1 MKTVTL
7 TALVYLRKH
16 EWTTGNGQCEECA
29 GCAPRKGWWTETVGH
44 KKNCQLGKAI
54 ESLGGKVEWERP
66 NHSKAHREFVKL
78 TKRMAE
84 RVFTKPFPPNMGDL
98 K

>member
-7 TALVYLRKH
+7 TALIYLRKH
-16 EWTTGNGQCEECA
+16 EWAMGNGQCGECE
-29 GCAPRKGWWTETVGH
+29 GFAPRKGWWTATVGH
-44 KKNCQLGKAI
+44 KKNCQLAKAI

-66 NHSKAHREFVKL
+66 NHSKVRKEFDKMNKNIARL
-78 TKRMAE
+78 IFAKRG
-84 RVFTKPFPPNMGDL
+84 K